1 MNELQANTMAPTE
14 QRKPVVDLDA
24 ATVRFCGDSGD
35 GMQLAGTQL
44 TNTSALAG
52 NDVATFPDYPA
63 EIRAPRGTKAGVSGF
78 QIRFA
83 ADKIFTP
90 GDQVNALVVMNAA
103 ALATNLQ
110 DLEPGGILIANED
123 GFGKRDLELA
133 GYQENPLEN
142 GSLDTYQLHRVD
154 MTRLTRTAVK
164 ELGLS
169 TKEADRCRNFF
180 AMGLVFWL
188 YDRSLE
194 PTERFIIEKFGRRPA
209 VAEANQK
216 ALRAGYNYGI
226 TTEAIVRRFAVRPA
240 ELPPGTYRNITGNL
254 ALAWGLMAAA
264 ELSDCR
270 LFYGTYPITPA
281 SDILHELSRRKNF
294 NVRTFQAEDEIAAM
308 TSVIGAAFGG
318 AMGVT
323 GTSGP
328 GVSLKSEAMGLAVMA
343 ELPMLIINVQRAG
356 PSTGLPTKTEQS
368 DLFQA
373 LYGRHGECPLPVLAA
388 RSPAECFELA
398 IEAWRIAVSYMTPV
412 MLLSDAYVANGSEP
426 WRIPEMSTLPRIFVS
441 HPGPENNGEPFRPYT
456 RDERLSRPWALPGT
470 PGLMHRIGGLERQDQ
485 TGSVSYDPANHEFM
499 VRLRA
504 RKIAGIANDI
514 PPQEVEGP
522 QSGSVLVLSWG
533 GTYGAIATAVRELWK
548 DGAPVGHAHLRYLS
562 PLPANLGRIVERFD
576 RVIVA
581 ELNSGQLR
589 GLIRKEFLVDAV
601 GLNKITGRP
610 FTVAELVAGIQREL
624 TQQSH

>member
-1 MNELQANTMAPTE
+1 MYEIRAKTMTAADGV
-14 QRKPVVDLDA
+14 KPVVDLQA

-78 QIRFA
+78 QIHFA

-90 GDQVNALVVMNAA
+90 GDQVDALVAMNAA

-110 DLEPGGILIANED
+110 DLVPHGILIVNED

-133 GYQENPLEN
+133 GYQQNPLED
-142 GSLDTYQLHRVD
+142 GSLDSYQLHQVD
-154 MTRLTRTAVK
+154 MTRLTREAVK
-164 ELGLS
+164 SSGLS

-194 PTERFIIEKFGRRPA
+194 PTERFILEKFGRRPA
-209 VAEANQK
+209 VAEANQN

-226 TTEAIVRRFAVRPA
+226 TTEAIARRFAVGPA
-240 ELPPGTYRNITGNL
+240 DLPPGRYRNITGNL

-264 ELSDCR
+264 QRSGCR

-281 SDILHELSRRKNF
+281 SDILHELARRKNF
-294 NVRTFQAEDEIAAM
+294 GVRTFQAEDEIAAV

-328 GVSLKSEAMGLAVMA
+328 GVSLKSEAIGLAVMT
-343 ELPMLIINVQRAG
+343 ELPMLVINVQRAG
-356 PSTGLPTKTEQS
+356 PSTGLPTKTEQA

-388 RSPAECFELA
+388 RSPADCFDVAL
-398 IEAWRIAVSYMTPV
+398 EAWRIAAGYMTPV
-412 MLLSDAYVANGSEP
+412 VLLSDAYVANGSEP
-426 WRIPEMSTLPRIFVS
+426 WRIPKIDELPKIEVT
-441 HPGPENNGEPFRPYT
+441 HPCASDGEPFLPYA
-456 RDERLSRPWALPGT
+456 RDERLSRPWAIPGT
-470 PGLMHRIGGLERQDQ
+470 PGLMHRIGGLETQDR
-485 TGSVSYDPANHEFM
+485 TGAVSYDPANHELM
-499 VRLRA
+499 VKLRA
-504 RKIAGIANDI
+504 RKIAGIAGDI
-514 PPQEVEGP
+514 PHQAVEGP
-522 QSGSVLVLSWG
+522 QSGSLLLLTWG
-533 GTYGAIATAVRELWK
+533 GTYGAAATAVRQLWNE
-548 DGAPVGHAHLRYLS
+548 GASVAHAHLRYLN
-562 PLPANLGRIVERFD
+562 PFPANLGELVKRYR
-576 RVIVA
+576 RVLVA

-589 GLIRKEFLVDAV
+589 TLVRARFLVDAA

-610 FTVAELVAGIQREL
+610 FAVTEIVEAIHAALE
-624 TQQSH
+624 

>member
-1 MNELQANTMAPTE
+1 MSKLQADTMAPVE
-14 QRKPVVDLDA
+14 QRKPVVDLEA

-90 GDQVNALVVMNAA
+90 GDQVNALVAMNAA

-123 GFGKRDLELA
+123 GFGRRDLELA
-133 GYQENPLEN
+133 GYEQNPLED
-142 GSLDTYQLHRVD
+142 GSLDSYQLHRVE
-154 MTRLTRTAVK
+154 MTKLTRAAVK
-164 ELGLS
+164 EAGLS

-188 YDRSLE
+188 YDRSLD
-194 PTERFIIEKFGRRPA
+194 PTERFIVEKFGRRPA
-209 VAEANQK
+209 IAEANQK

-226 TTEAIVRRFAVRPA
+226 TTEAIARRFAVAPA
-240 ELPPGTYRNITGNL
+240 ELPPGTYRNITGNM
-254 ALAWGLMAAA
+254 ALAWGLMAAS
-264 ELSDCR
+264 ELSGCS

-308 TSVIGAAFGG
+308 ASVIGAAFGG

-328 GVSLKSEAMGLAVMA
+328 GVSLKSEAIGLAMMT
-343 ELPMLIINVQRAG
+343 ELPMLIVNVQRAG
-356 PSTGLPTKTEQS
+356 PSTGLPTKTEQA
-368 DLFQA
+368 DLHQA
-373 LYGRHGECPLPVLAA
+373 LYGRHGECPIPVLAA
-388 RSPAECFELA
+388 RSPADCVEVA
-398 IEAWRIAVSYMTPV
+398 IEAWRIATGYMTPV
-412 MLLSDAYVANGSEP
+412 MILSDAYVANGSEP
-426 WRIPEMSTLPRIFVS
+426 WRIPEIESLPKISVT
-441 HPGPENNGEPFRPYT
+441 HPEPRTNGEPFLPYA
-456 RDERLSRPWALPGT
+456 RNERNSRPWALPGT
-470 PGLMHRIGGLERQDQ
+470 PGLMHRIGGLESQDQ
-485 TGSVSYDPANHEFM
+485 TGAVSYDPANHEYM
-499 VRLRA
+499 IRLRA
-504 RKIAGIANDI
+504 RKVAGIAEDV
-514 PPQEVEGP
+514 PAQEVEGP
-522 QSGSVLVLSWG
+522 ESGSVLVVSWG
-533 GTYGAIATAVRELWK
+533 GTYGAVATAVRQLWEE
-548 DGAPVGHAHLRYLS
+548 GEAVAHAHLRYLS
-562 PLPANLGRIVERFD
+562 PLPANLDRILKRFD
-576 RVIVA
+576 RVVVA
-581 ELNSGQLR
+581 ELNAGQLL
-589 GLIRKEFLVDAV
+589 GLLRKEFLVDAA

-610 FTVAELVAGIQREL
+610 FTVAELVQGIKGEL
-624 TQQSH
+624 KKQAL

>member
-1 MNELQANTMAPTE
+1 MNELQANTMAPAE

-90 GDQVNALVVMNAA
+90 GDQVNALVAMNAA
-103 ALATNLQ
+103 ALTTNLQ
-110 DLEPGGILIANED
+110 DLEPGGILIVNED
-123 GFGKRDLELA
+123 GFGKRDLDLA
-133 GYQENPLEN
+133 GYQDNPLEN
-142 GSLDTYQLHRVD
+142 GSLETYQLYRVD
-154 MTRLTRTAVK
+154 MTKLTRAAVK
-164 ELGLS
+164 ESGLS

-194 PTERFIIEKFGRRPA
+194 PTERFIVEKFGRRPA
-209 VAEANQK
+209 IAEANQK

-254 ALAWGLMAAA
+254 ALAWGLMAAS

-294 NVRTFQAEDEIAAM
+294 DLRTFQAEDEIAAM
-308 TSVIGAAFGG
+308 TSVVGAAFGG

-343 ELPMLIINVQRAG
+343 ELPMLVINVQRAG

-368 DLFQA
+368 DLYQA
-373 LYGRHGECPLPVLAA
+373 LYGRHGECPMPVLAA
-388 RSPAECFELA
+388 RSPSDCFDVA

-412 MLLSDAYVANGSEP
+412 LLLSDAYVANGSEP
-426 WRIPEMSTLPRIFVS
+426 WRIPEMSSLPQIPVS
-441 HPGPENNGEPFRPYT
+441 HPGARTNGEPFLPYI

-514 PPQEVEGP
+514 PPQEIEGP

-533 GTYGAIATAVRELWK
+533 GTYGAVATAVRDLWQ
-548 DGAPVGHAHLRYLS
+548 DGASVGHAHLRYLN
-562 PLPANLGRIVERFD
+562 PLPANLGRILARFD

-589 GLIRKEFLVDAV
+589 GLVRKEFLVDAA

-624 TQQSH
+624 KQ

>member
-1 MNELQANTMAPTE
+1 MNELQANTMAPAE

-90 GDQVNALVVMNAA
+90 GDQVNALVTMNAA

-110 DLEPGGILIANED
+110 DLEPHGILIVNED

-133 GYQENPLEN
+133 GYEHSPLED
-142 GSLDTYQLHRVD
+142 GSLDSYQLYRVD
-154 MTRLTRTAVK
+154 MTKMTRAAVK

-188 YDRSLE
+188 YDRSLD

-209 VAEANQK
+209 IAEANQK
-216 ALRAGYNYGI
+216 ALRAGYNFGI

-240 ELPPGTYRNITGNL
+240 ELPPGTYRNITGNM
-254 ALAWGLMAAA
+254 ALAWGLIAAA
-264 ELSDCR
+264 KTSDCH

-294 NVRTFQAEDEIAAM
+294 DVRTFQAEDEIAAM
-308 TSVIGAAFGG
+308 ASVVGAAFGG
-318 AMGVT
+318 AMAVT

-328 GVSLKSEAMGLAVMA
+328 GVSLKSEAMGLAVMT
-343 ELPMLIINVQRAG
+343 ELPMLVINVQRAG
-356 PSTGLPTKTEQS
+356 PSTGLPTKTEQA
-368 DLFQA
+368 DLLQA
-373 LYGRHGECPLPVLAA
+373 LYGRHGECPLPILAA
-388 RSPAECFELA
+388 RSPADCFEVA
-398 IEAWRIAVSYMTPV
+398 MEAWRIATRYMTPV
-412 MLLSDAYVANGSEP
+412 MILSDAYVANGSEP
-426 WRIPEMSTLPRIFVS
+426 WRIPEMGDLPRIPVN
-441 HPGPENNGEPFRPYT
+441 HPGPPTDGEPFLPYA
-456 RDERLSRPWALPGT
+456 RDEHLSRPWALPGT
-470 PGLMHRIGGLERQDQ
+470 PGLMHRLGGLEGQKQ
-485 TGSVSYDPANHEFM
+485 TGAVSYDPANHEYM
-499 VRLRA
+499 IRLRA
-504 RKIAGIANDI
+504 RKVAGIANDI
-514 PPQEVEGP
+514 PLQELEGP
-522 QSGSVLVLSWG
+522 ESGSVVVLSWG
-533 GTYGAIATAVRELWK
+533 GTYGAVATAVRQLWE
-548 DGAPVGHAHLRYLS
+548 DGASVAHAHLRYLS
-562 PLPANLGRIVERFD
+562 PLPANLEQILQRFD
-576 RVIVA
+576 RVVVA
-581 ELNSGQLR
+581 ELNAGQLR
-589 GLIRKEFLVDAV
+589 GVLRKEFLVDAV

-610 FTVAELVAGIQREL
+610 FTVAELVEAIQQEL
-624 TQQSH
+624 DKKS